1 MLKFNVLDL
10 YEGFANM
17 GLDDNTRVEITYPD
31 TFAKDN
37 DLWKKRMYT
46 LLPKKITVVILK
58 DLPSVE
64 LFTDV
69 DKIKINNIHIRR
81 ATSDDKRYGINSDF
95 IIGIN
100 MIEKW

>member
-37 DLWKKRMYT
+37 DLWKNECIHYY
-46 LLPKKITVVILK
+46 LKK
-58 DLPSVE
+58 
-64 LFTDV
+64 
-69 DKIKINNIHIRR
+69 
-81 ATSDDKRYGINSDF
+81 
-95 IIGIN
+95 
-100 MIEKW
+100 

>member
-46 LLPKKITVVILK
+46 LLPKK
-58 DLPSVE
+58 
-64 LFTDV
+64 
-69 DKIKINNIHIRR
+69 NN
-81 ATSDDKRYGINSDF
+81 SSYS
-95 IIGIN
+95 
-100 MIEKW
+100 

>member
-58 DLPSVE
+58 ELPTVT
-64 LFTDV
+64 LLTDV
-69 DKIKINNIHIRR
+69 SKLKIKNIDIKI
-81 ATSDDKRYGINSDF
+81 TNEEDKRYGINCKY
-95 IIGIN
+95 IIRIN
-100 MIEKW
+100 MIEK